1 MLIFLGALKTKKFL
15 DSDIIFSNFLIH
27 HLIFLILQREIM
39 SHLDIKDHSP
49 IKSSESIT
57 KLSEKSISNTNK
69 EDIDVKKYNT
79 EEYSVQ
85 KNISKKDNEN
95 KYNDASSGLLAMP
108 SKRLN
113 LTYRA
118 VLLTGGEEE
127 KRRAVVDILKKC
139 QIQDGEEGEEGNMR
153 GIVLRCNVM

>member
-1 MLIFLGALKTKKFL
+1 
-15 DSDIIFSNFLIH
+15 
-27 HLIFLILQREIM
+27 M

-57 KLSEKSISNTNK
+57 KLSEKSISSTSK
-69 EDIDVKKYNT
+69 EDIDVKRHNT
-79 EEYSVQ
+79 EEEYSVQ